1 MIGGKKASPF
11 SHYKEDFLKT
21 IILVFKGHKQ
31 DATNNKMF
39 PNETQTSLRK
49 DAEFFQMNKI
59 LNIQKKVQDS
69 ETPKYIVRLGD
80 ILKSILYDIL

>member
-31 DATNNKMF
+31 DATNNKML

-49 DAEFFQMNKI
+49 DAEFFS
-59 LNIQKKVQDS
+59 D
-69 ETPKYIVRLGD
+69 E
-80 ILKSILYDIL
+80 